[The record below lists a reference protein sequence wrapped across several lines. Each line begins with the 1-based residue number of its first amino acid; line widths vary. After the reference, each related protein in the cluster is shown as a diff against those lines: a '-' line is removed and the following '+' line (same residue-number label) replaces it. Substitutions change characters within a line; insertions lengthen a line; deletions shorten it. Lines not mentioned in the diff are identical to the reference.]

1 MKFLKKIFDHEY
13 KELKRFEKIVEE
25 IDALEEEYKK
35 LSDEE
40 LKHKTV
46 EFKERLKNTK
56 PSDSIESNF
65 RCNK

>member
-1 MKFLKKIFDHEY
+1 MGILKVFDHEY

-40 LKHKTV
+40 LKGLIKDNPSGQG
-46 EFKERLKNTK
+46 KELTPIILIREKK
-56 PSDSIESNF
+56 
-65 RCNK
+65 

>member
-1 MKFLKKIFDHEY
+1 MGILKVFDHEY

-40 LKHKTV
+40 LEKYEILFEGKKP
-46 EFKERLKNTK
+46 KEEKKKEEGR
-56 PSDSIESNF
+56 P
-65 RCNK
+65 R